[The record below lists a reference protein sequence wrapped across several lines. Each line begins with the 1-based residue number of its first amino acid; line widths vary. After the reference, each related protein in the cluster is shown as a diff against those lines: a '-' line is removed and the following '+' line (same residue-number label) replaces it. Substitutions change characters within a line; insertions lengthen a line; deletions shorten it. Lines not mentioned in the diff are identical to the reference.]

1 MTRLERPG
9 VLGRGRQTV
18 GGQQCLQGFQE
29 SRVKLGGYAGI
40 IASPPL
46 LRARFVGIVAAMT
59 ATTLA
64 PATRYQIAAWL
75 MTASGL
81 LLILY
86 LRLLP
91 ALLAGLLVVQLVH
104 LLAPRFV
111 IGKLGHTWSKVLV
124 VSLITLIVLGALGGV
139 TAGAILYLRTEGGLA
154 GLLTKMAE
162 VIENSRE
169 LLPPWAG
176 EWLPQGDESVIRAG
190 LVEWLRVHAQDLRK
204 LGGDAGRVLLLI
216 LVGFIIG
223 SFVALREASPHQM
236 MAPLAQA
243 LCERVHRLAEAFRR
257 VVFAQVRISALNA
270 LLTWAYLVLVLPAFG
285 VELPFVKTMVL
296 VTFVVGLLPVLGNLI
311 SNTIIVIISLSHS
324 LYVAAGSLVFLVVI
338 HKLEYFVNARII
350 GGQIKARAWE
360 LLIAM
365 LAMEAAFGVPGVIA
379 APFFYAY
386 IKKELSDRELI

>member
-1 MTRLERPG
+1 
-9 VLGRGRQTV
+9 
-18 GGQQCLQGFQE
+18 
-29 SRVKLGGYAGI
+29 
-40 IASPPL
+40 
-46 LRARFVGIVAAMT
+46 
-59 ATTLA
+59 
-64 PATRYQIAAWL
+64 
-75 MTASGL
+75 
-81 LLILY
+81 
-86 LRLLP
+86 
-91 ALLAGLLVVQLVH
+91 
-104 LLAPRFV
+104 
-111 IGKLGHTWSKVLV
+111 V

-139 TAGAILYLRTEGGLA
+139 TTGAILYLRTEGGLT

-169 LLPPWAG
+169 LLPVWAG

-190 LVEWLRVHAQDLRK
+190 LVEWLRVHAQELRK
-204 LGGDAGRVLLLI
+204 VGGDAGRVLLLI

-223 SFVALREASPHQM
+223 SFIALREASPHQT

-243 LCERVHRLAEAFRR
+243 LCERVHRLSEAFRR

-270 LLTWAYLVLVLPAFG
+270 LLTWVYLVLILPAFG
-285 VELPFVKTMVL
+285 IELPFVKTMVL

-311 SNTIIVIISLSHS
+311 SNSIIVIISLSNS

-360 LLIAM
+360 LLIVM
-365 LAMEAAFGVPGVIA
+365 LVMEAAFGVPGVIA
-379 APFFYAY
+379 APVFYAY

>member
-1 MTRLERPG
+1 
-9 VLGRGRQTV
+9 
-18 GGQQCLQGFQE
+18 
-29 SRVKLGGYAGI
+29 
-40 IASPPL
+40 
-46 LRARFVGIVAAMT
+46 MT

-75 MTASGL
+75 MMATGL
-81 LLILY
+81 LLVLY

-91 ALLAGLLVVQLVH
+91 AILAGLLVVQLVH

-111 IGKLGHTWSKVLV
+111 VGKLGHTWSKVLV

-139 TAGAILYLRTEGGLA
+139 TAGAILYLRTEGGLT

-169 LLPPWAG
+169 LLPAWAG

-190 LVEWLRVHAQDLRK
+190 LVEWLRDHAQELRK

-223 SFVALREASPHQM
+223 SFVALREASPHHS

-243 LCERVHRLAEAFRR
+243 LCERVQRLSEAFRR

-270 LLTWAYLVLVLPAFG
+270 LLTWIYLVLILPAFG
-285 VELPFVKTMVL
+285 VELPFVKTMLL

-311 SNTIIVIISLSHS
+311 SNSIIVIISLSHS

-365 LAMEAAFGVPGVIA
+365 LVMEAAFGVPGVIA
-379 APFFYAY
+379 APVFYAY

>member
-1 MTRLERPG
+1 MT
-9 VLGRGRQTV
+9 
-18 GGQQCLQGFQE
+18 
-29 SRVKLGGYAGI
+29 
-40 IASPPL
+40 IA
-46 LRARFVGIVAAMT
+46 
-59 ATTLA
+59 TLV

-81 LLILY
+81 LLVLY

-111 IGKLGHTWSKVLV
+111 IGKLDHTWSKVLV

-169 LLPPWAG
+169 LLPPWAR

-190 LVEWLRVHAQDLRK
+190 LVEWLRIHAQDLRK

-223 SFVALREASPHQM
+223 SFVALREASPYQM

-257 VVFAQVRISALNA
+257 VVFAQMWISALNA
-270 LLTWAYLVLVLPAFG
+270 LLTWTYLVLILPAFG

-311 SNTIIVIISLSHS
+311 SNTIVVIISLSHS
-324 LYVAAGSLVFLVVI
+324 LYVAAGSLAFLVII

-365 LAMEAAFGVPGVIA
+365 LVMEAAFGVPGVIA
-379 APFFYAY
+379 APVFYAY

>member
-1 MTRLERPG
+1 LPHTG
-9 VLGRGRQTV
+9 FLGN
-18 GGQQCLQGFQE
+18 
-29 SRVKLGGYAGI
+29 
-40 IASPPL
+40 
-46 LRARFVGIVAAMT
+46 VAAMT
-59 ATTLA
+59 NSLT
-64 PATRYQIAAWL
+64 PASRYQIAAWL
-75 MTASGL
+75 MMAVGL

-111 IGKLGHTWSKVLV
+111 IGKLSHTWSKVLV

-139 TAGAILYLRTEGGLA
+139 TAAAILYLRTEGGLT

-204 LGGDAGRVLLLI
+204 LGGEAGRGLLLI

-223 SFVALREASPHQM
+223 SFVALREASPHPM

-243 LCERVHRLAEAFRR
+243 LCERVNRLSEAFRR

-270 LLTWAYLVLVLPAFG
+270 LLTWIYLGVILPAFG

-296 VTFVVGLLPVLGNLI
+296 VTFVVGLLPVLGNLV
-311 SNTIIVIISLSHS
+311 SNTVIVIISLSHS
-324 LYVAAGSLVFLVVI
+324 LYVAAGSLAFLVII

-360 LLIAM
+360 LLIVM
-365 LAMEAAFGVPGVIA
+365 LVMEAAFGVPGVIA
-379 APFFYAY
+379 APVFYAY

>member
-1 MTRLERPG
+1 MT
-9 VLGRGRQTV
+9 
-18 GGQQCLQGFQE
+18 E
-29 SRVKLGGYAGI
+29 SL
-40 IASPPL
+40 
-46 LRARFVGIVAAMT
+46 T
-59 ATTLA
+59 Q
-64 PATRYQIAAWL
+64 ATRHQIAAWL
-75 MTASGL
+75 LMAAGL
-81 LLILY
+81 LLVML

-111 IGKLGHTWSKVLV
+111 IGKLSHTWSKVLV

-139 TAGAILYLRTEGGLA
+139 TAGAILYLRTEGGLT

-190 LVEWLRVHAQDLRK
+190 LVEWLRAHAQDLRK
-204 LGGDAGRVLLLI
+204 LGGDAGRALLLI
-216 LVGFIIG
+216 LIGFIIG
-223 SFVALREASPHQM
+223 SFIALREATPHLTL
-236 MAPLAQA
+236 APLAQA
-243 LCERVHRLAEAFRR
+243 MCERIHRLAEAFRR

-270 LLTWAYLVLVLPAFG
+270 LLTWIYLGVILPGFG

-296 VTFVVGLLPVLGNLI
+296 VTFVVGLLPVLGNLV
-311 SNTIIVIISLSHS
+311 SNTVIVIISLSHS
-324 LYVAAGSLVFLVVI
+324 LYVAAGSLAFLIII

-360 LLIAM
+360 LLVIM

-379 APFFYAY
+379 APVFYAY
-386 IKKELSDRELI
+386 IKKELSDRNLI